1 VPFLYNNNMIQI
13 LRGDRICKQG
23 QVRLACS
30 ATLFNTGRDKV
41 LLTRRTD
48 NGQWC
53 LPGGHIDP
61 GETVSEGCERE
72 VWEETGLKVCVTHLT
87 GIYSNP
93 HELIVYPDAKVQVIS
108 MNFNVKH
115 LDGQI
120 SLSSET
126 TSIDWFS
133 VDEAILMDLFHGHA
147 ERIRD
152 ALTSQEAS
160 FLR

>member
-1 VPFLYNNNMIQI
+1 MPFLYNNAMIQI
-13 LRGDRICKQG
+13 LSGERICKQG

-30 ATLFNTGRDKV
+30 ATLFNTTRDKV
-41 LLTRRTD
+41 LLTRRAD

-87 GIYSNP
+87 GIYSSPN
-93 HELIVYPDAKVQVIS
+93 ELVVYPDAKVQVIS
-108 MNFNVKH
+108 MNFNAKLVS
-115 LDGQI
+115 GQI

-126 TSIDWFS
+126 TNIDWFP
-133 VDEAILMDLFHGHA
+133 VNEAIAMDLFHSHA

-152 ALTSQEAS
+152 ALTGQEAA